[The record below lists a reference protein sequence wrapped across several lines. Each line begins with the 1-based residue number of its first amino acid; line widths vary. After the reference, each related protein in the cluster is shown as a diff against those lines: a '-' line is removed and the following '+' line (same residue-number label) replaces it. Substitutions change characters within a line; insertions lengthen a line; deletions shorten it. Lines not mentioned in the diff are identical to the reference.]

1 MPQAKDGGRD
11 VLRSHAFVSFAAGK
25 RRKCRGFRAA
35 RAFFDRGA
43 NSTNRGANSANRG
56 ANSTNRGANSTNRG
70 ANSTNRGANSA
81 IWAYVSAPSSEG
93 AFLTPQSRCFAPRQ
107 LPLSV
112 AFGDISPRRG
122 ESAPIRV
129 AKSVFG
135 SLLASPNRGGGKT
148 GGLDGGVSPLFPFFS
163 RWTPRSTWSFPRRRR

>member
-25 RRKCRGFRAA
+25 RRKCRDFPPGA
-35 RAFFDRGA
+35 AFFD
-43 NSTNRGANSANRG
+43 RG

-112 AFGDISPRRG
+112 TFGDISPRRG

-135 SLLASPNRGGGKT
+135 SLLASPNRGGGKP
-148 GGLDGGVSPLFPFFS
+148 GGLDSGFSPLFPFFS

>member
-11 VLRSHAFVSFAAGK
+11 VLRSHAFVSSGGGK

-43 NSTNRGANSANRG
+43 NSTNRGANS
-56 ANSTNRGANSTNRG
+56 T
-70 ANSTNRGANSA
+70 

-112 AFGDISPRRG
+112 TFGDISPRRG

>member
-43 NSTNRGANSANRG
+43 NSTNRGANSTNRGANSANRG
-56 ANSTNRGANSTNRG
+56 ANSTNRGANST
-70 ANSTNRGANSA
+70 
-81 IWAYVSAPSSEG
+81 IWVTPSVSLRSKAPSKREPIIPPS
-93 AFLTPQSRCFAPRQ
+93 AWRLTAPFTQ
-107 LPLSV
+107 GGLLLHCLPCV
-112 AFGDISPRRG
+112 
-122 ESAPIRV
+122 
-129 AKSVFG
+129 K
-135 SLLASPNRGGGKT
+135 GGGAAHAAT
-148 GGLDGGVSPLFPFFS
+148 EGLSHPLS